1 MKDMTNYFNQSAPI
15 NSTAGFVPLPLELDI
30 TMKILTLAPQF
41 YIRDKHGQQVGY
53 IKQKLFRFKEA
64 IDIFSN
70 DQKTTLRYKIASDR
84 VIDFS
89 ANYHFISMRDG
100 MIGRTKQNGLKSLWR
115 TEFEILDA
123 SNSKNEGTRFF
134 IRLEN
139 PMAQLIEGILGM
151 IPILGDILSLISGY
165 FLNPTYTVTTIGGEE
180 VATMKKLPALWEG
193 KYQVR
198 ATQTLNERDSELI
211 ALSLITLILMQRASD
226 G

>member
-41 YIRDKHGQQVGY
+41 YIRDTHGQQVGY

-100 MIGRTKQNGLKSLWR
+100 VIGRTKQHGLRSLWR
-115 TEFEILDA
+115 TEFEILDQT
-123 SNSKNEGTRFF
+123 GTRFF
-134 IRLEN
+134 IRLNN
-139 PMAQLIEGILGM
+139 PMVQFIEGLLSM
-151 IPILGDILSLISGY
+151 IPLLGDILNMLSGY
-165 FLNPTYTVTTIGGEE
+165 FLNPTYTVTTLNGDE
-180 VATMKKLPALWEG
+180 VATMKKLPAFWDG
-193 KYQVR
+193 KYEIR
-198 ATQTLNERDSELI
+198 ASQTVNERDSELI
-211 ALSLITLILMQRASD
+211 ALSLLTLILMQRASD

>member
-1 MKDMTNYFNQSAPI
+1 MKDMTNYFNQSAQI
-15 NSTAGFVPLPLELDI
+15 NGTAGFVPLPLELDI
-30 TMKILTLAPQF
+30 TMKILALAPQF
-41 YIRDKHGQQVGY
+41 YIRDTYGQQVGY
-53 IKQKLFRFKEA
+53 IKKKLFRFKEA

-139 PMAQLIEGILGM
+139 PLTQFIEGLLGM
-151 IPILGDILSLISGY
+151 IPIVGDILNLVSGY
-165 FLNPTYTVTTIGGEE
+165 FLNPTYSVTTIGGDE

-193 KYQVR
+193 KYQIR
-198 ATQTLNERDSELI
+198 ATQIVNERDSELI
-211 ALSLITLILMQRASD
+211 ALSLLTLILMQRTRD

>member
-1 MKDMTNYFNQSAPI
+1 MKDMTDYSNQSAQI

-30 TMKILTLAPQF
+30 TMKILALAPQF
-41 YIRDKHGQQVGY
+41 YIRDTHGQQVGY

-89 ANYHFISMRDG
+89 GNYHFISMRDG

-115 TEFEILDA
+115 TEFEILDT
-123 SNSKNEGTRFF
+123 SNFKNEGTRFF

-139 PMAQLIEGILGM
+139 PLTQFIEGLLGM
-151 IPILGDILSLISGY
+151 IPIVGDILNLVSGY
-165 FLNPTYTVTTIGGEE
+165 FLNPTYSVTTIGGDE
-180 VATMKKLPALWEG
+180 VATMKKLPALWDG
-193 KYQVR
+193 KYEIR
-198 ATQTLNERDSELI
+198 ASQTVNERDGELI
-211 ALSLITLILMQRASD
+211 ALSLLTLILMQRASD

>member
-41 YIRDKHGQQVGY
+41 YIRDTHGQQVGY

-100 MIGRTKQNGLKSLWR
+100 VIGRTKQHGLRSLWR
-115 TEFEILDA
+115 TEFEILDQT
-123 SNSKNEGTRFF
+123 GTRFF
-134 IRLEN
+134 IRLNN
-139 PMAQLIEGILGM
+139 PMLQFIEGLLSM
-151 IPILGDILSLISGY
+151 IPLLGDILNMLSGY
-165 FLNPTYTVTTIGGEE
+165 FLNPTYTVTTLSGDE
-180 VATMKKLPALWEG
+180 VATMKKLPALWDG
-193 KYQVR
+193 KYEIR
-198 ATQTLNERDSELI
+198 ASQTVNERDSELI
-211 ALSLITLILMQRASD
+211 ALSLLTLILMQRASD